1 MQIRIATLLDI
12 PLINELAQ
20 KVWRV
25 YYKDIISEE
34 QIEYMLEKMY
44 SSAAL
49 HNQMQIEKHCFVICY
64 EKDIAVGYCSYSEQ
78 EAGSYFLHKLY
89 VDTTKHNKGI
99 GSWFFKTVFANVSN
113 LKTLRL
119 TVNRTNYKAINFYF
133 KTGFTIVSVE
143 DFNIGNGY
151 FMNDYVMLLKK

>member
-49 HNQMQIEKHCFVICY
+49 HNQMQIEKHCFLGGFNELGKIVVNC
-64 EKDIAVGYCSYSEQ
+64 
-78 EAGSYFLHKLY
+78 
-89 VDTTKHNKGI
+89 
-99 GSWFFKTVFANVSN
+99 SN
-113 LKTLRL
+113 LFIHKEL
-119 TVNRTNYKAINFYF
+119 KASMIL
-133 KTGFTIVSVE
+133 IS
-143 DFNIGNGY
+143 I
-151 FMNDYVMLLKK
+151 